1 MEVHQQWHKG
11 RPLFQ
16 DKHGER
22 LSKRVVAAIAE
33 AMAMFASNINLS
45 EWNSDQIQKW
55 AEHVFRVVGAQMF
68 SRAGM
73 ELYFIQLVGRWG
85 SRAIELYVQE
95 APLHNM
101 GKASIAVQALAESQA
116 QNQQAIQDKS
126 RRPVST
132 APETT
137 SVSQIADFDKR
148 VRQQVRQ
155 TLDSQSWFIHNP
167 KSKSVHK
174 PEAGEVGLPSECWQT
189 SCHRWRYG
197 MSSFIRHFH
206 ILPGYNKCAT
216 CFNSG
221 PDLEGS
227 EQDSMSDDSADQ

>member
-1 MEVHQQWHKG
+1 
-11 RPLFQ
+11 
-16 DKHGER
+16 
-22 LSKRVVAAIAE
+22 
-33 AMAMFASNINLS
+33 
-45 EWNSDQIQKW
+45 
-55 AEHVFRVVGAQMF
+55 MF

-101 GKASIAVQALAESQA
+101 GKASIAVQALADSQA
-116 QNQQAIQDKS
+116 QCPQSSQNES

-132 APETT
+132 APGTK
-137 SVSQIADFDKR
+137 SACQIADFDKR

-155 TLDSQSWFIHNP
+155 TLDSQSWYIHNP

-189 SCHRWRYG
+189 ACHRWRYG

-206 ILPGYNKCAT
+206 VLPGYNKCAT

-221 PDLEGS
+221 PEPEGS
-227 EQDSMSDDSADQ
+227 EQDSMSDDSADK